1 MSRVA
6 NKCKIFGNLLVAA
19 LVGEHERLQ
28 SAIRSVLQHIDY
40 SHYIG
45 LLSYEVMNIGLNG
58 SEFELTSADGDN
70 ELGVTRSLCCFFQ
83 NLKLQLSQHQY
94 QVAIGRFCFC
104 VSI

>member
-1 MSRVA
+1 MYDVA
-6 NKCKIFGNLLVAA
+6 KC
-19 LVGEHERLQ
+19 HERLQ
-28 SAIRSVLQHIDY
+28 SAIRSFLQHIDY

-58 SEFELTSADGDN
+58 SGFELISADDDN
-70 ELGVTRSLCCFFQ
+70 ELGVTRRLRCFFQ

-94 QVAIGRFCFC
+94 QVVIVRFCFC